1 MNRWKIVGLTLAAGT
16 LLQFSGCAGVLRDF
30 FISAVATQALDAL
43 IGIFTTPL
51 REALDAAANA
61 A

>member
-16 LLQFSGCAGVLRDF
+16 LMQFSGCAGVLRDF
-30 FISAVATQALDAL
+30 FISTVATQALDAI

-51 REALDAAANA
+51 REALDAAANGA
-61 A
+61 